1 MKKMKRSTFL
11 NGYAIVIAVLMI
23 GMNIGAATI
32 TVNHTIVAALADL
45 WIWVILLDIMGIFA
59 IWILIREARE
69 EEMEKERFRALLEA
83 YEDARNE
90 CELNALESQSPE
102 C

>member
-1 MKKMKRSTFL
+1 MKRSTFL
-11 NGYAIVIAVLMI
+11 NGYAIVMLILMI
-23 GMNIGAATI
+23 GMNIGAVTI

-45 WIWVILLDIMGIFA
+45 WIWVILMNIMGIFA

>member
-1 MKKMKRSTFL
+1 MKRSTFL
-11 NGYAIVIAVLMI
+11 NGYAIMMAVLMVA
-23 GMNIGAATI
+23 MNISAAVI

-45 WIWVILLDIMGIFA
+45 WIWVILLNIMGIFA

-69 EEMEKERFRALLEA
+69 EERLKALREA
-83 YEDARNE
+83 YEDARNDA
-90 CELNALESQSPE
+90 ELSVVENQSPE

>member
-1 MKKMKRSTFL
+1 MKRSTFL
-11 NGYAIVIAVLMI
+11 NGYAIMMAVLMI
-23 GMNIGAATI
+23 AMNISAAVI

-69 EEMEKERFRALLEA
+69 EERLKALREV
-83 YEDARNE
+83 YEDARNDA
-90 CELNALESQSPE
+90 ELSVVENQSPE

>member
-1 MKKMKRSTFL
+1 MKRSTFL
-11 NGYAIVIAVLMI
+11 NGYAIMMAMLMI

-45 WIWVILLDIMGIFA
+45 WIWVILLNIMGIFA

-69 EEMEKERFRALLEA
+69 EERLKALREV
-83 YEDARNE
+83 YEDARNDA
-90 CELNALESQSPE
+90 ELSVVENQSPE

>member
-1 MKKMKRSTFL
+1 MKRSTFL

>member
-1 MKKMKRSTFL
+1 MKRSTFL
-11 NGYAIVIAVLMI
+11 NGYAIMMAMLMI

-32 TVNHTIVAALADL
+32 TINHTIVAALADL
-45 WIWVILLDIMGIFA
+45 WIWVILLNIMGIFA

-69 EEMEKERFRALLEA
+69 EERLKALREA

>member
-1 MKKMKRSTFL
+1 MKRSTFL
-11 NGYAIVIAVLMI
+11 NGYAIVMLILMI

-45 WIWVILLDIMGIFA
+45 WIWVILMNIMGIFA

>member
-1 MKKMKRSTFL
+1 MKRSTFL
-11 NGYAIVIAVLMI
+11 NGYAIMMAVLMI
-23 GMNIGAATI
+23 AMNIGAATI

-69 EEMEKERFRALLEA
+69 EERLKALREA

>member
-1 MKKMKRSTFL
+1 MKRSTFL
-11 NGYAIVIAVLMI
+11 NGYAIVMLILMI

-32 TVNHTIVAALADL
+32 TVNHTIVAALVDL
-45 WIWVILLDIMGIFA
+45 WIWVILMNIMGIFA
-59 IWILIREARE
+59 IWILIREVQE
-69 EEMEKERFRALLEA
+69 EEREQERFRALLEA

>member
-1 MKKMKRSTFL
+1 MKRSTFL
-11 NGYAIVIAVLMI
+11 NGYAIMMAVLMVT
-23 GMNIGAATI
+23 MNISAAVI

-69 EEMEKERFRALLEA
+69 EERLKALREA
-83 YEDARNE
+83 YEDARNDA
-90 CELNALESQSPE
+90 ELSVVENQSPE

>member
-1 MKKMKRSTFL
+1 MKRSTFL
-11 NGYAIVIAVLMI
+11 NGYAIMMAVLMVA
-23 GMNIGAATI
+23 MNIGAATI

-69 EEMEKERFRALLEA
+69 EERLKALREA

>member
-1 MKKMKRSTFL
+1 MKRSTFL
-11 NGYAIVIAVLMI
+11 NGYAIMMAVLMVA
-23 GMNIGAATI
+23 MNIGAATI

-69 EEMEKERFRALLEA
+69 EERLKALREV
-83 YEDARNE
+83 YEDARNDA
-90 CELNALESQSPE
+90 ELSVVENQSPE

>member
-1 MKKMKRSTFL
+1 MKRSTFL
-11 NGYAIVIAVLMI
+11 NGYAIVMLILMI